1 MRVRASAD
9 VGALECML
17 VKRVGGVWY
26 CVEQDTRW
34 KMRRE
39 RAYERSKTK
48 FSKASEDVQCD
59 VVG

>member
-1 MRVRASAD
+1 
-9 VGALECML
+9 
-17 VKRVGGVWY
+17 
-26 CVEQDTRW
+26 
-34 KMRRE
+34 MRRE